1 MRGGVGHNKEA
12 WDEQAS
18 LGTREEWPAGQS
30 WARMADD
37 RVWGCLGWWQAA
49 LGDGRLGSPQLA
61 WGEGGMFVPLFLAQT
76 LRSSTK
82 FVFYIFILVDRSPI
96 EKALFSFV

>member
-30 WARMADD
+30 WARMEDD
-37 RVWGCLGWWQAA
+37 RVWGCFG
-49 LGDGRLGSPQLA
+49 
-61 WGEGGMFVPLFLAQT
+61 
-76 LRSSTK
+76 
-82 FVFYIFILVDRSPI
+82 
-96 EKALFSFV
+96 